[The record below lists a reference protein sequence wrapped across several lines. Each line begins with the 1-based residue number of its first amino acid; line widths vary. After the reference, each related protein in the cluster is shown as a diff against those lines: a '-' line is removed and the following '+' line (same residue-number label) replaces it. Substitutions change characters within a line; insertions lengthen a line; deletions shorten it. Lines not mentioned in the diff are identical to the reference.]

1 MTEIKKRDALKHQLK
16 DKRETMCGIGTRKLK
31 LFLNK
36 KIREGDIL
44 AGIFRT
50 ALEAE
55 DANINAKKYFGDY
68 SERYYA
74 VKENMIGQLIG
85 LCRACGITSY
95 GYQNN
100 DSPFPK
106 HIMYFDLPGC
116 EQISFHCTVKSE
128 WAVPKYS
135 GSWDGQ
141 TVSTLPKLERAINN
155 RYGLEIC
162 SQYGLSLSDN
172 HIGGRLAC

>member
-1 MTEIKKRDALKHQLK
+1 MKDIKKRDALKHQLK
-16 DKRETMCGIGTRKLK
+16 DMRTTMCGVGTRKLK

-36 KIREGDIL
+36 KRKEGDLL
-44 AGIFRT
+44 AAIYRT

-55 DANINAKKYFGDY
+55 DANINAKKYFGEY
-68 SERYYA
+68 SEQYYSL
-74 VKENMIGQLIG
+74 KELMIWQLIG

-100 DSPFPK
+100 DTPFPK
-106 HIMYFDLPGC
+106 HIIYFDLPGC

-128 WAVPKYS
+128 WAVPKYT

-162 SQYGLSLSDN
+162 SQYGQPLPVN
-172 HIGGRLAC
+172 HIEGRQAR